1 MSHVGNVDPSVFV
14 EPVTEER
21 AARTLY
27 RIELLRKVREQVLR
41 HPLLGERLQ
50 LCRPSL
56 YLPVWWE
63 CGKHDRDLLIGVAKH
78 GLSRTDFYIL
88 NDPQLSFLEAHRN
101 YVHKENHRY
110 PVPGLPHHHCYLY
123 DASLRHCQSP
133 QPPEYHPTSSHH
145 TPTQLVLTH
154 GHHQPTEVVAS
165 ESGSSLG
172 IGTGNREG
180 FLDCPPLDDSL
191 ELGSLQHEGLTS
203 DTLHG
208 KSGKETFN
216 GFPFKSA
223 TGGQNMLNSY
233 AVQGELNGSQ
243 GDMVDS
249 IAGKLR
255 SDVLVGEQ
263 GSSEETGL
271 MAPSVELD
279 ELQTPWESSDPAET
293 SDMFN
298 ETDPILGA
306 QTLEPSFLDAPQAE
320 DGQEGD
326 ETLTDCLSMPSS
338 DSQSIPVEPLA
349 PSFMLFKDL
358 NVGDTSVDQTDLS
371 ASLPEYVPPPPLGL
385 PDVSLDQTDP
395 ISEEQEDKLSDSN
408 ITHGVPSPEEEA
420 ESVGFHFEKEDLSPD
435 SLKSKDT
442 QDEIDKMP
450 SIESPRENCL
460 EESQKGDCQVPFDD
474 SNGDLKDPCEVA
486 LEEPYEK
493 PLTEPVPLEESY
505 DLTCDETLQ
514 EPCEGFQQDTAEQ
527 QLVEEPCKEP
537 PEPIEECNLTNT
549 TLSTDYPMPSS
560 LPSSPTTLPDTSV
573 SPGLDAVPK
582 QEFLVDPVVSEVKP
596 EPDSTTQTP
605 HLEQTEVLEV
615 KDKIK
620 DEGAKAPGTVTVKFS
635 FLPFVLFLILLVVCS
650 SSRSIEFLNI

>member
-1 MSHVGNVDPSVFV
+1 M
-14 EPVTEER
+14 
-21 AARTLY
+21 
-27 RIELLRKVREQVLR
+27 
-41 HPLLGERLQ
+41 
-50 LCRPSL
+50 
-56 YLPVWWE
+56 
-63 CGKHDRDLLIGVAKH
+63 
-78 GLSRTDFYIL
+78 
-88 NDPQLSFLEAHRN
+88 
-101 YVHKENHRY
+101 
-110 PVPGLPHHHCYLY
+110 
-123 DASLRHCQSP
+123 
-133 QPPEYHPTSSHH
+133 
-145 TPTQLVLTH
+145 
-154 GHHQPTEVVAS
+154 VAS

-435 SLKSKDT
+435 SLKTKDT

-486 LEEPYEK
+486 LEEPYE
-493 PLTEPVPLEESY
+493 
-505 DLTCDETLQ
+505 
-514 EPCEGFQQDTAEQ
+514 
-527 QLVEEPCKEP
+527 
-537 PEPIEECNLTNT
+537 
-549 TLSTDYPMPSS
+549 S
-560 LPSSPTTLPDTSV
+560 L
-573 SPGLDAVPK
+573 
-582 QEFLVDPVVSEVKP
+582 
-596 EPDSTTQTP
+596 
-605 HLEQTEVLEV
+605 
-615 KDKIK
+615 
-620 DEGAKAPGTVTVKFS
+620 
-635 FLPFVLFLILLVVCS
+635 
-650 SSRSIEFLNI
+650 